1 MECTSRSALRA
12 DALAE
17 PARTSWLR
25 QRFALASP
33 ALRQRF
39 ALAPLF
45 GSVHAPCHTPL
56 RQRFALA
63 PRSSSPQAALRA
75 ACCDPRCLHTGPL
88 NPRCVAALPAA
99 AVTVTA
105 CGSSRA
111 GVGPSSPVSSS
122 FNFQINYTGSSCNRV
137 PARGEDY
144 RSERVRYKRVS
155 HFTAF
160 VCDLKCGSAVHNSTG
175 VHSVLPTVLKIH
187 KRTVWRQRDTEHS
200 KEH

>member
-1 MECTSRSALRA
+1 MECTARAALRA
-12 DALAE
+12 DASAE
-17 PARTSWLR
+17 PARTSWFR

-33 ALRQRF
+33 ARRQRF
-39 ALAPLF
+39 ALAPLL
-45 GSVHAPCHTPL
+45 APCMHSATL

-63 PRSSSPQAALRA
+63 PRSSSPQSALRA

-88 NPRCVAALPAA
+88 NPRGAAALRAA

-175 VHSVLPTVLKIH
+175 GAFSTAKGPQNPQTHRLAPKGH
-187 KRTVWRQRDTEHS
+187 GAQ
-200 KEH
+200 